1 MHLHLRSPF
10 RHSPEALAV
19 LSGLLLLLAWDASNA
34 DVLLARWIAG
44 PGGFALRGH
53 WLLEG
58 VLHQGA
64 RALAWGLVAVLA
76 VGLRWPWGVLRAL
89 TPARRAWLLAVT
101 LGGMLLVSAL
111 KRGSLTSC
119 PWDLQAFG
127 GMARHV
133 SHWAWL
139 QRDGGPGHCFPA
151 GHASAA
157 FAWVAGWFA
166 FRDVRPDVARSW
178 LAAAL
183 LVGIVIGSAQQLR
196 GAHFASHTLWTAWIC
211 WAWAWACSGALT
223 ARDNDAPAAG

>member
-1 MHLHLRSPF
+1 MRFRSPF
-10 RHSPEALAV
+10 RDSSGSFAV
-19 LSGLLLLLAWDASNA
+19 LAGLLLLVAWDASPA
-34 DVLLARWIAG
+34 DAWLAHAVGG
-44 PGGFALRGH
+44 PDGFALRDH

-64 RALAWGLVAVLA
+64 RALAGGLVLWLA
-76 VGLRWPWGVLRAL
+76 LGLRWPLGVLRRL
-89 TPARRAWLLAVT
+89 KPARRAWLLAAT

-127 GMARHV
+127 GLARHV
-133 SHWAWL
+133 SHWDWRQA
-139 QRDGGPGHCFPA
+139 DGGPGHCFPA
-151 GHASAA
+151 GHASAG

-166 FRDVRPDVARSW
+166 FRDRHPRVARAW

-183 LVGIVIGSAQQLR
+183 LAGAATGVAQQLR

-211 WAWAWACSGALT
+211 WTWAWACSAALPLPEHS
-223 ARDNDAPAAG
+223 DAPAAG